1 MLSIL
6 SSDRRKRHLL
16 SMLFLSSTVSL
27 AMCQVVFGQ
36 QPTTSASA
44 ALEESSDRIKDR
56 LVGPVR
62 RVRVETAKLIY
73 KDGSAQEG
81 PRQPKSVTTYD
92 VVGRRVDVTAN
103 PAEQQTASGKEEFR
117 YDSRNNVVEMTL
129 RGADG
134 ALLSKEVYEYEFDEL
149 GNWRKMIRSIAVYE
163 NGKVGL
169 EPIEVTYR
177 NITYYF
183 DQSVAKLAPNTT
195 PKTEALPKTQPAPKP
210 EVTPAAT
217 DATKKSNVADA
228 SPSSETQPA
237 IPTEVKESAP
247 IIVQVSEDTLRS
259 AVVELPQPEYPA
271 TLRNAG
277 IGGKVEVQFLI
288 DEKGEVA
295 TLRPISGNPLLTEAT
310 AIAWRKARFSAAKL
324 SKQPARVTGVLSYE
338 FTADPKRSKPTNAE
352 REESS
357 SDKRTPTEATTVK
370 PEASAKPPKPNP
382 SVTTTPPPVDPAAAD
397 KLRFATPFEKGL
409 ASLNSLQYQAA
420 VDFFHQ
426 AIHANPN
433 DALAYYKLGLAYS
446 ALGSHKET
454 IVAYQQAIT
463 LARVF
468 ANADAYYRL
477 GNAYSALN
485 DHASAI
491 EPLKQSLYMI
501 RAQALEN
508 GKNQPG
514 DPSET
519 DVHFALGLAYYGT
532 ASYRNAVKEFKD
544 AVKLNPNFASAHYG
558 LGLAYLG
565 YGDKRGA
572 QKAEEALKKLKSPL
586 ANKLTD
592 ALLLPAVQKNK
603 VF

>member
-1 MLSIL
+1 MKILSIL
-6 SSDRRKRHLL
+6 FLCSIGLL
-16 SMLFLSSTVSL
+16 PL
-27 AMCQVVFGQ
+27 CQVAFGQ
-36 QPTTSASA
+36 QPTTSTSAS
-44 ALEESSDRIKDR
+44 LGESSDRIKDR
-56 LVGPVR
+56 LIGPVR

-73 KDGSAQEG
+73 KDGSTQEG
-81 PRQPKSVTTYD
+81 PRQPKSMTTYD
-92 VVGRRVDVTAN
+92 VVGRRVDATST
-103 PAEQQTASGKEEFR
+103 PPEQQTVSGKEEFR

-129 RGADG
+129 RSEDG

-183 DQSVAKLAPNTT
+183 DQSVAKLTPAT

-210 EVTPAAT
+210 EVTTAASEPTKQPNVT
-217 DATKKSNVADA
+217 DASSSNVT
-228 SPSSETQPA
+228 SGTQPA
-237 IPTEVKESAP
+237 AAPTEVKEAAP
-247 IIVQVSEDTLRS
+247 TVVQVSEDTLRK

-288 DEKGEVA
+288 DEKGEVS

-310 AIAWRKARFSAAKL
+310 AIAWRKARFSTSKL
-324 SKQPARVTGVLSYE
+324 SKQPAHVIGVLSYE
-338 FTADPKRSKPTNAE
+338 FTADPKRSKPSNAE
-352 REESS
+352 REASS
-357 SDKRTPTEATTVK
+357 SEKVSPSEATTVK
-370 PEASAKPPKPNP
+370 AENTAKANASA
-382 SVTTTPPPVDPAAAD
+382 TTPPPVDPAAAD

-420 VDFFHQ
+420 VDFFKQ
-426 AIHANPN
+426 AIYANPN

-446 ALGSHKET
+446 AVGSHKET
-454 IVAYQQAIT
+454 IVAYQQAIK

-468 ANADAYYRL
+468 ANADSYYRL

-485 DHASAI
+485 DYAAAI

-501 RAQALEN
+501 RAQTLEN

-514 DPSET
+514 DPSES

-532 ASYRNAVKEFKD
+532 ASFRNAVKEFKD

-592 ALLLPAVQKNK
+592 ALLLPGVQKNR